1 MHDQKKQDKL
11 DLLRTEKQVF
21 AGLTIM
27 LLIIVAIGG
36 FLLGILWS
44 TIPNGLSL
52 VDRVSMLAEK
62 STVLIL
68 VTFLAQMFVV
78 LPMLKEWF
86 RILLKI
92 KTINR
97 DIREIEAQSL
107 AQRLFQ
113 QGVHH

>member
-1 MHDQKKQDKL
+1 
-11 DLLRTEKQVF
+11 
-21 AGLTIM
+21 
-27 LLIIVAIGG
+27 
-36 FLLGILWS
+36 
-44 TIPNGLSL
+44 
-52 VDRVSMLAEK
+52 MLAEK